1 VRSIRFFRRACS
13 LAFFFA
19 ASDVRA
25 GLGDLDAAIFARGEV
40 DKEAE
45 AFLRVEV

>member
-1 VRSIRFFRRACS
+1 VSSIRFFRRASS

-19 ASDVRA
+19 ASDRA
-25 GLGDLDAAIFARGEV
+25 DLDDLDAAFFARGEV

-45 AFLRVEV
+45 VFLRVEV